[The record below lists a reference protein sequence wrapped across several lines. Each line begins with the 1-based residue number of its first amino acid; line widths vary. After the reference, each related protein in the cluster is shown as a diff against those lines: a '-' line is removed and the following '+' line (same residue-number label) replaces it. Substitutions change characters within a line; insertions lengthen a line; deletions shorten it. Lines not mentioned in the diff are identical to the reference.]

1 LVWER
6 AEDVESEIFQG
17 NALNAVDAKSRLS
30 VPAFIRSVIDRA
42 SDSRAVY
49 VGAHG
54 RMPCL
59 TVYGA
64 SYAEYLIREIERL
77 RLREEDKGGDPDSL
91 EDQERGLF
99 GMTERVNYDSGGRI
113 VLNPLLREE
122 ARIGDLALFVGRG
135 RFVEMWNPR
144 VAIEVGGEKLQ
155 KIASFYL
162 KQRGG
167 EA

>member
-49 VGAHG
+49 IGAHG

-59 TVYGA
+59 TVYGV
-64 SYAEYLIREIERL
+64 SYAEYLVGELDRMRL
-77 RLREEDKGGDPDSL
+77 RDEDHGGDPDAL
-91 EDQERGLF
+91 EDRERGLF

-122 ARIGDLALFVGRG
+122 ARIDDLALFVGRG
-135 RFVEMWNPR
+135 RFVEMWNPS
-144 VAIEVGGEKLQ
+144 VAVELGGEKLK

-167 EA
+167 KA